1 MEITSIPF
9 VKKLGLEQNLD
20 RALQLTF
27 NETVQNHL
35 HTIHAGAIFTLAE
48 TASGEALQQIFPELV
63 GKVVPVLRDA
73 QVKYKKPAT
82 NTITA
87 FSSVNEEDIAQFR
100 AFFGKKGRSLIAVSV
115 EVRDPDGMVVCLGVF
130 NWFIQR
136 IE

>member
-87 FSSVNEEDIAQFR
+87 FSSVTEEDISQFR

-115 EVRDPDGMVVCLGVF
+115 EVRDPEGMVVCLGVF

>member
-48 TASGEALQQIFPELV
+48 TASGEALQQIFPEL
-63 GKVVPVLRDA
+63 
-73 QVKYKKPAT
+73 
-82 NTITA
+82 
-87 FSSVNEEDIAQFR
+87 
-100 AFFGKKGRSLIAVSV
+100 
-115 EVRDPDGMVVCLGVF
+115 
-130 NWFIQR
+130 
-136 IE
+136 